1 MIAGV
6 VARPILR
13 SQLHMLTMH
22 SRLLSSFQALI
33 PTSDLVLTGWVGLRC
48 QQWRKKKCPQNV
60 HLRIIKPHLS
70 FRTNHV
76 RRFLATASQANND
89 NTAWTWNVGEV
100 AQRYSQQR
108 SLQVVLVSPQI
119 PGNTGCI
126 ARTCAATCVGL
137 HLVEPLG
144 FKIDNSKLKRA
155 GLDYWPYVVVKVHS
169 SWTDFFAYFQQQE
182 GEKRL
187 LAFTKHGKHVHTD
200 VKYRP
205 GDWLLFGSEVDGL
218 PPAAL
223 DECHCGPYAGGT
235 VRLPMNDTFV
245 RSLNLSVS
253 AGVGVYEALRQL
265 DAENNYSSLDVSPSD
280 SLDQSM
286 LMFVGNSEYNDGFP

>member
-1 MIAGV
+1 MRAGV
-6 VARPILR
+6 VARLIVRP
-13 SQLHMLTMH
+13 QLHMLTMH

-89 NTAWTWNVGEV
+89 NTAWTWSVGEV
-100 AQRYSQQR
+100 AQRCSQQR

-155 GLDYWPYVVVKVHS
+155 GLDYWPYPPYIDIS
-169 SWTDFFAYFQQQE
+169 FAC
-182 GEKRL
+182 
-187 LAFTKHGKHVHTD
+187 D
-200 VKYRP
+200 
-205 GDWLLFGSEVDGL
+205 L
-218 PPAAL
+218 PC
-223 DECHCGPYAGGT
+223 D
-235 VRLPMNDTFV
+235 
-245 RSLNLSVS
+245 
-253 AGVGVYEALRQL
+253 
-265 DAENNYSSLDVSPSD
+265 
-280 SLDQSM
+280 
-286 LMFVGNSEYNDGFP
+286 